1 MEGLNTLLN
10 QVLRTKNDSYIGA
23 NGLEK
28 CYKSLEK
35 LSKSDNAALKVFLYF
50 FPPNSSSEKNIDSFW
65 FIKYEKEENYNEY
78 KFAKDLLNIYI
89 QYMKEKNYKSF
100 ESQILE
106 KVKLFK
112 NSKLIGD
119 FLFVLEEFD
128 EKLLAIISYITK
140 DCAYFKQRFELTMSS
155 ENIQTFLFINEA
167 RHYLSHRKLAL
178 ELQRGLKVISIYSDE
193 VKQLKV
199 FNEKLK
205 NEIIDLKDE
214 NSDLKK
220 NNTRIMNM
228 ALDLKNT
235 ASYWEKV
242 NANLENTLIGLKN
255 DNINKERDNTRL
267 QNTINGQNNR
277 INDLNNRINDLNNK
291 INYLNNKVGVLE
303 ESNKKIEEEISGMKE
318 RLENFDLRDK
328 VRMFLRYL
336 YKLLLSKFPNEVKL
350 VTKLWEQIEEIKK
363 LLSKPEF
370 NDFNFITEFINTI
383 IFDKLAYF
391 NYIERDSTKSKRNFK
406 SIKKYMRVNENYDI
420 EKISS
425 FFENLP
431 NINKFINLNLLFYR
445 DQAKV
450 DEEFQKDLTYLE
462 IYKAVFNMELE
473 EKKEEKKM
481 IEIYSNLN

>member
-50 FPPNSSSEKNIDSFW
+50 FPPNSSSEKNTDSFW

-78 KFAKDLLNIYI
+78 KFAKDFLNIYI

-100 ESQILE
+100 ESEVME
-106 KVKLFK
+106 KAKLFK

-119 FLFVLEEFD
+119 FLFVIEEFD

-140 DCAYFKQRFELTMSS
+140 DCAYFKQKFELAMSS

-167 RHYLSHRKLAL
+167 KHYLSHRKLAL

-220 NNTRIMNM
+220 SNTRIMNM
-228 ALDLKNT
+228 ALDLENT
-235 ASYWEKV
+235 ASYWEKI
-242 NANLENTLIGLKN
+242 NTNLENTLIGLKN
-255 DNINKERDNTRL
+255 ENINKERDNARL
-267 QNTINGQNNR
+267 QNTINGQNNT
-277 INDLNNRINDLNNK
+277 INDLNNK
-291 INYLNNKVGVLE
+291 INSLNNKVGVLE
-303 ESNKKIEEEISGMKE
+303 D
-318 RLENFDLRDK
+318 R
-328 VRMFLRYL
+328 
-336 YKLLLSKFPNEVKL
+336 
-350 VTKLWEQIEEIKK
+350 T
-363 LLSKPEF
+363 
-370 NDFNFITEFINTI
+370 
-383 IFDKLAYF
+383 
-391 NYIERDSTKSKRNFK
+391 
-406 SIKKYMRVNENYDI
+406 
-420 EKISS
+420 
-425 FFENLP
+425 
-431 NINKFINLNLLFYR
+431 
-445 DQAKV
+445 
-450 DEEFQKDLTYLE
+450 
-462 IYKAVFNMELE
+462 
-473 EKKEEKKM
+473 
-481 IEIYSNLN
+481 